1 MQLQFIDGALPPC
14 WKLHRSTGHRVT
26 PLHAYFD
33 HRNSCAKPSGPFGH
47 EQMGCPASTRIW
59 WQFRVKVD
67 AYLDIAEAEVKSFQ
81 KSLEELARYN
91 ECKSVFASLMST
103 YTRSNW
109 TQSSSKLSADSFCL
123 FS

>member
-1 MQLQFIDGALPPC
+1 
-14 WKLHRSTGHRVT
+14 
-26 PLHAYFD
+26 
-33 HRNSCAKPSGPFGH
+33 
-47 EQMGCPASTRIW
+47 MGCPSARIW

-109 TQSSSKLSADSFCL
+109 TQIVPKFFDSLDYFDFLGLNELLGFPWSLNSLLQPVGSKCRSREV
-123 FS
+123 